1 MDFDEKEARAFR
13 EVTSRAIRRLDLLEY
28 LILLVALVLS
38 LAGGALV
45 AWIFHSWLGFPFRLT
60 WLVGSLL
67 LFVVPGGFVYLREIR
82 RTPTRRRGESNGVEG
97 ARNGVRSTQK
107 EANG

>member
-1 MDFDEKEARAFR
+1 MEFDEKEARAFK

-28 LILLVALVLS
+28 LILLTALG
-38 LAGGALV
+38 LALGGGALV
-45 AWIFHSWLGFPFRLT
+45 AWIFHSWLGFPFRLG
-60 WLVGSLL
+60 WVVGSLL

-82 RTPTRRRGESNGVEG
+82 RTPTRRSGELDGAEG
-97 ARNGVRSTQK
+97 ARNGVGSTQK